1 MLSQY
6 PANALKLSNWPYSPR
21 PFSSKVLLPV
31 WHQKVHYFLLRKS
44 SASTFV
50 NSVGIAKFH
59 PTAGSNTPRLS
70 LCACIT
76 HPKPNMC
83 GFPLKCT
90 MNEGFIIMSAQNRAC
105 TAASIWLVTCNS
117 SKTSQFDSN
126 HRPEPQA
133 CQVGLGRGTQDGL
146 FSLKVI

>member
-31 WHQKVHYFLLRKS
+31 WHQKVHYFLL
-44 SASTFV
+44 
-50 NSVGIAKFH
+50 GIAKFH

-90 MNEGFIIMSAQNRAC
+90 MNEGFIIMSAQNRAR

-146 FSLKVI
+146 FSLKVL

>member
-6 PANALKLSNWPYSPR
+6 PANALKLSDWPYSPR

-31 WHQKVHYFLLRKS
+31 WNQKVHYFLLRKS

-83 GFPLKCT
+83 GFPLKCS
-90 MNEGFIIMSAQNRAC
+90 MNECRMSVHNRAR
-105 TAASIWLVTCNS
+105 TAASIWLVACNP

-133 CQVGLGRGTQDGL
+133 CQVDLGRGNTRWSFL
-146 FSLKVI
+146 I

>member
-1 MLSQY
+1 MPSQY
-6 PANALKLSNWPYSPR
+6 PATALKLSNWPYSPR

-31 WHQKVHYFLLRKS
+31 WHQKVHYFLLTKS

-50 NSVGIAKFH
+50 NSVSIAKFH
-59 PTAGSNTPRLS
+59 PKAGSNTPRLS

-83 GFPLKCT
+83 GFPLKCRV
-90 MNEGFIIMSAQNRAC
+90 NEGFIIMSAQNRAR

-117 SKTSQFDSN
+117 SKTSQF
-126 HRPEPQA
+126 EPQA

-146 FSLKVI
+146 FSFKMI